1 MIVTRDRYC
10 RPNVT
15 LDNCSAILL
24 RLEPTR
30 DVSSC
35 TLIVWRDKLNWTRPV
50 DPKKRIR
57 DLRPNDEILFHGIR
71 RRVKSLEIY
80 R

>member
-1 MIVTRDRYC
+1 MIARNRFC

-15 LDNCSAILL
+15 LDNCAAVLL
-24 RLEPTR
+24 RLEPM
-30 DVSSC
+30 SNAAAC

-57 DLRPNDEILFHGIR
+57 DLRAGDEILFHGR
-71 RRVKSLEIY
+71 RKRVRALEIY